1 MQRGRDMID
10 YFVGFVVG
18 VVLTGVGALIDIH
31 RHKVKLRVVQ
41 EQRYVKL
48 QGHVSQ
54 AVEEI
59 EKIINGSKP

>member
-1 MQRGRDMID
+1 MTID
-10 YFVGFVVG
+10 C
-18 VVLTGVGALIDIH
+18 H

-48 QGHVSQ
+48 QGHVGQ

>member
-1 MQRGRDMID
+1 MIE
-10 YFVGFVVG
+10 YFIAFGAGMSVGFVIM
-18 VVLTGVGALIDIH
+18 TIDCH
-31 RHKVKLRVVQ
+31 RHKVKLRVKQ

-59 EKIINGSKP
+59 ERIINGSKR